1 MQWVRDR
8 TGRFPE
14 RPYYQSAEL
23 DAECERLMT
32 EFLRARHG
40 TVAFPVVTDDL
51 SVLVEQ
57 GGAVL
62 DLYADLSVHGG
73 DVDGVTD
80 FVPGREPLVRVS
92 RRLSENSRYENRLR
106 TTLTHEFGHVRF
118 HGLLWEARW
127 ALGDLFAGGGQVALL
142 CRRGMLVGA
151 PAMDWAEW
159 QAGYVSGALLMP
171 ASHLRVV
178 VRGFLEREQLFH
190 GPFPVNSRAGQRLVG
205 EVTAAFAVSK
215 DAARVRL
222 LRRGVLTEGDVVQ
235 GSLFA

>member
-14 RPYYQSAEL
+14 RPYYQPAEL
-23 DAECERLMT
+23 DAECERLIT
-32 EFLRARHG
+32 EFLSARHR

-57 GGAVL
+57 AGAAL
-62 DLYADLSVHGG
+62 DMYADLSVYGG
-73 DVDGVTD
+73 DIDGFTD
-80 FVPGREPLVRVS
+80 FVPGRDPLVRIS
-92 RRLSENSRYENRLR
+92 RRLSENPRYENRLR

-118 HGLLWEARW
+118 HSLLWEARW
-127 ALGDLFAGGGQVALL
+127 ALGDLFAGGRQVAHL
-142 CRRGMLVGA
+142 CRREMIAGA
-151 PAMDWAEW
+151 PAIDWAEW

-171 ASHLRVV
+171 ASYLHGV
-178 VRGFLEREQLFH
+178 VRGFLEREQLFQ
-190 GPFPVNSRAGQRLVG
+190 GPFPVNSRAGQLLVG

-222 LRRGVLTEGDVVQ
+222 LRHGVLTEGDVVQ